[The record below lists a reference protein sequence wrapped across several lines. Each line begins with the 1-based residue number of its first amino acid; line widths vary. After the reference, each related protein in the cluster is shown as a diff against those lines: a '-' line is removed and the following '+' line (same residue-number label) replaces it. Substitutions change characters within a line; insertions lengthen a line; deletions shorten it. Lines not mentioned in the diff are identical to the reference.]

1 LFLNLKAKTLF
12 SLMAHQKSGWTKQI
26 KRSAVGGTDDDPFGN
41 AEMNDDP
48 FGNAEMNK
56 FLRGYKR
63 ITCADACKLGKV
75 ALGRVTVWMKRDKK
89 WEHHRAVDLLKGQD
103 LSQSIC
109 RALVT
114 RLYGWTPWQY
124 ESLRDTFDDKTSKD
138 VMGIYANDKEGLFAI
153 IGRLPV
159 SDRLVRG
166 AIGIGGIMTGVGG
179 MLLKDHLSLT
189 NDDAEK
195 LANDARPEEKK
206 ERILDLQLRL
216 VHQLLPLFAEKFVD
230 NFPKEFDIHKLATL
244 ADNIE
249 NNFDNWKVR
258 TTPAFDSQLESAI
271 GIMNDDYKKHKNT
284 LSQEKQGNLDRTLQR
299 INSTFA
305 KLKREKNFKP
315 IKPQ

>member
-1 LFLNLKAKTLF
+1 
-12 SLMAHQKSGWTKQI
+12 MAHRKSGRTKQII
-26 KRSAVGGTDDDPFGN
+26 KRSAVGGTDDDPY
-41 AEMNDDP
+41 
-48 FGNAEMNK
+48 GNAEMNK

-63 ITCADACKLGKV
+63 ITCADACKLGNV
-75 ALGRVTVWMKRDKK
+75 ALGRVTVWIKRDKK

-103 LSQSIC
+103 ASQSIC

-124 ESLRDTFDDKTSKD
+124 EALRDTFDDASSKD
-138 VMGIYANDKEGLFAI
+138 VMGIYANEELGRFAI
-153 IGRLPV
+153 VGRLPV
-159 SDRLVRG
+159 PDRLVRG

-179 MLLKDHLSLT
+179 MLLKDYLSLT

-195 LANDARPEEKK
+195 LANDARQEEKK
-206 ERILDLQLRL
+206 ERILDLQLTL

-244 ADNIE
+244 AETIE

-258 TTPAFDSQLESAI
+258 RTPAFDSQLESAI
-271 GIMNDDYKKHKNT
+271 GIMNDDYNKHRNE
-284 LSQEKQGNLDRTLQR
+284 LAEEKQVNLDRTLQR
-299 INSTFA
+299 INGTFA
-305 KLKREKNFKP
+305 NLKREKNLKP